1 MRIGNTV
8 ILPWS
13 RKNFIP
19 RIIAI
24 AIIIAWFVWGY
35 FLYQENQR
43 LIERARVWREQ
54 QQSREYQRSRE
65 ERQRRA
71 AAYERRQLEEQA
83 IRGGVQNAIDGV
95 KK

>member
-1 MRIGNTV
+1 MRIGNLV

-13 RKNFIP
+13 RKNFLP
-19 RIIAI
+19 RVITIALI
-24 AIIIAWFVWGY
+24 LAWTVGGY
-35 FLYQENQR
+35 FLHQENKR
-43 LIERARVWREQ
+43 LKEQARVWREQ
-54 QQSREYQRSRE
+54 RELREYQRLRE

-71 AAYERRQLEEQA
+71 AAYERQRLEEQA

>member
-1 MRIGNTV
+1 MRIGNLV

-13 RKNFIP
+13 RKNFLP
-19 RIIAI
+19 RVITIALI
-24 AIIIAWFVWGY
+24 LAWTVGGY
-35 FLYQENQR
+35 FLHQENKR
-43 LIERARVWREQ
+43 LKEQARVWREQ
-54 QQSREYQRSRE
+54 RASREYQQSRA

-83 IRGGVQNAIDGV
+83 VRGSVQNAIDGV